1 MLFSLI
7 GYYTTTFS
15 WLTYV
20 LPFINMFALW
30 LLLKKLG
37 KKEIKAFIPVVN
49 SMEQFEI
56 GWSRTAGLVYA
67 IMVIAGYS
75 AFIGLNLISNTDTE
89 IMDEQMIRMCFL
101 AGFMCFLWQLILA
114 SIMAYKTA
122 RAFGKS
128 AGQSL
133 LVMLLHPF
141 SFFYLAMDKDSVY
154 TKPSKKKK
162 QK

>member
-1 MLFSLI
+1 MLFSII

-37 KKEIKAFIPVVN
+37 KKEFKAFIPVVN

-56 GWSRTAGLVYA
+56 GWTRTAGLIYA

-75 AFIGLNLISNTDTE
+75 AFIGLALVGDKDILDDQTIAMS
-89 IMDEQMIRMCFL
+89 FL
-101 AGFMCFLWQLILA
+101 AGFICFLWQLILA
-114 SIMAYKTA
+114 AIMAYKTA

-128 AGQSL
+128 KGQSL

-162 QK
+162 NQ